1 MLNTLG
7 TEGTEL
13 TIPANALPSSLQRL
27 RLTQDLGNHT
37 AHSFDEVDVPSLLR
51 DFASLGSLRQLHLTV
66 DTCVKH
72 SLPTG

>member
-1 MLNTLG
+1 VLNTLG

-13 TIPANALPSSLQRL
+13 TIPTNALPRSLQRL

-37 AHSFDEVDVPSLLR
+37 AHSLDETDIPSLLR
-51 DFASLGSLRQLHLTV
+51 DFASLDSLRQLHLTV